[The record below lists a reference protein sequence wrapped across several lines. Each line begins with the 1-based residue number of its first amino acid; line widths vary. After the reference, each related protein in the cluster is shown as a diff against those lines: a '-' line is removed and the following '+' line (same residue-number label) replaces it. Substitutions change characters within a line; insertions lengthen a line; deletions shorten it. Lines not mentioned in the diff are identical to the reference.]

1 MNTAGDFFRGRRLRR
16 TPGLRELVRE
26 TCLQPRNLVQPY
38 FVLEAED
45 DLAAEPISSMPGQ
58 RQLGLQAL
66 LRRVDTAV
74 QNGLRSLILFGI
86 PRQKDERATQAYAEQ
101 GIVQRAVRALKE
113 EFPGLNVITDVC
125 LCEYTSHGHCGIV
138 EQGRVQNDPS
148 LELLART
155 ALSHAQAGADMV
167 APSDMMDGR
176 VQRIRNSLDTAGYQE
191 LPIMSYAAKYASVF
205 YGPFREAAQSAPAF
219 GDRKSY
225 QMDPA
230 NAREALLEAEA
241 DLAQGADILLVK
253 PALPYLDVL
262 QQLRQEFEVPL
273 AAYQVSGEYSMIKA
287 AGEKGWI
294 DEDQVVLE
302 SLLAIKRA
310 GADIILSYFTE
321 QVLELLQEL

>member
-1 MNTAGDFFRGRRLRR
+1 MSSGAEFFRGRRLRR

-26 TCLQPRNLVQPY
+26 TCLQPRDLVQPY
-38 FVLEAED
+38 FVLQAED
-45 DLAAEPISSMPGQ
+45 QSLVQPISSMPGQ
-58 RQLGLQAL
+58 KQLGLQAL
-66 LRRVDTAV
+66 LRRVDNAV

-86 PRQKDERATQAYAEQ
+86 PSQKDQEASQAYAEQ
-101 GIVQRAVRALKE
+101 GIVQQAVRALKK
-113 EFPGLNVITDVC
+113 EFPGLTVITDVC

-138 EQGRVQNDPS
+138 DQGRVLNDPS
-148 LELLART
+148 LELLAKT
-155 ALSHAQAGADMV
+155 AVSHAQAGSDMV

-176 VQRIRNSLDTAGYQE
+176 VQRIRHSLDTAGYQD
-191 LPIMSYAAKYASVF
+191 LPVMSYAAKYASVF
-205 YGPFREAAQSAPAF
+205 YGPFREAAQSAPSF
-219 GDRKSY
+219 GDRKTY

-230 NAREALLEAEA
+230 NARQAIVEAEA
-241 DLAQGADILLVK
+241 DLEQGADILMVK

-262 QQLRQEFEVPL
+262 QRLRQRCNVPL

-287 AGEKGWI
+287 AGEKNWI

-310 GADIILSYFTE
+310 GADIVLSYFTE